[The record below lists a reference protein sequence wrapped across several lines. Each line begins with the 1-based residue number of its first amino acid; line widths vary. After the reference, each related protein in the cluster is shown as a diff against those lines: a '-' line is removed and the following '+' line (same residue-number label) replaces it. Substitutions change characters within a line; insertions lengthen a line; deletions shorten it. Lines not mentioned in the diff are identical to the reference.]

1 MEKLSSVMDINSL
14 ADEFASKIQNPA
26 ILAKCFSNNKC
37 NLLHSAFAWKDK
49 IHLYQEVE
57 STNILAREALEK
69 AIQEAPL
76 HHHNG
81 NLTNQGKLIHSSI
94 FFAEQQ
100 TGGRGRQGRSFFS
113 PQTTGLYLSLIIIPP
128 KGVTNPSSLT
138 ATTAV
143 AVSKALEQVYKIQ
156 PAIKWVNDIFY
167 QGKKIGGILA
177 EGVMD
182 SERGMIPGA
191 VIGIGLNIMPPEQGF
206 PPEIDSI
213 AGAVFPTYTPEKE
226 LNKKDLVVAIV
237 SNLLQS
243 LEILWS
249 QDSKPHTNDAI
260 MEEYRKRCLIKPGSK
275 IKVFPLAGS
284 TEQFYLATCLGIDH
298 QARLQVLT
306 EDGQQKLLGSGEVSL
321 QSLNFTNSL

>member
-1 MEKLSSVMDINSL
+1 MEKLSSVMDIDSL

-49 IHLYQEVE
+49 IHLYHEVE
-57 STNILAREALEK
+57 STNVLAREALEK

-81 NLTNQGKLIHSSI
+81 HLSKQGKLIHSSI
-94 FFAEQQ
+94 FLAEQQ

-113 PQTTGLYLSLIIIPP
+113 PQATGLYLSLIIIPP

-138 ATTAV
+138 VTTAV
-143 AVSKALEQVYKIQ
+143 AISKALERVYQIQ
-156 PAIKWVNDIFY
+156 PDIKWVNDIFY

-182 SERGMIPGA
+182 SERGTIPGA

-206 PPEIDSI
+206 PSEIDSI

-249 QDSKPHTNDAI
+249 QDSKPHTNDII

>member
-1 MEKLSSVMDINSL
+1 MEKLSSVMDIASL
-14 ADEFASKIQNPA
+14 ADEFASKIQNSA
-26 ILAKCFSNNKC
+26 ILEKCFPNNKC

-69 AIQEAPL
+69 AIQAAPL

-81 NLTNQGKLIHSSI
+81 SLTKQGKLIHSSI
-94 FFAEQQ
+94 YLAEQQ
-100 TGGRGRQGRSFFS
+100 TGGKGRQGRSFFS
-113 PQTTGLYLSLIIIPP
+113 PQATGLYLSLIIVPP
-128 KGVTNPSSLT
+128 EGVSDPSSLT

-182 SERGMIPGA
+182 SERRIIPGA

-213 AGAVFPTYTPEKE
+213 AGAVFPTYEPEKQ

-237 SNLLQS
+237 SNLLHA

-249 QDSKPHTNDAI
+249 QDSKPHTNKHI

-275 IKVFPLAGS
+275 IKVFPVAGS
-284 TEQFYLATCLGIDH
+284 TEQFYMATCLGIDH
-298 QARLQVLT
+298 QARLQVQT